1 MDSGVLTSI
10 EYHTMLYMW
19 TDGFKF
25 GNLQSASNVPTSM
38 ERNRVNASYGPTDGN
53 DVLARHEG
61 SGRGFVRGES
71 GDQTSLLTHIVSHP
85 RHL

>member
-1 MDSGVLTSI
+1 MDSGVFTSI
-10 EYHTMLYMW
+10 AYHTMLYMW

-61 SGRGFVRGES
+61 WSMEGGGIGGRPN
-71 GDQTSLLTHIVSHP
+71 LATHPQCLST
-85 RHL
+85 

>member
-1 MDSGVLTSI
+1 MFLWTLEFSH

-19 TDGFKF
+19 SDGFKF

-61 SGRGFVRGES
+61 WREGGSGRGRPN
-71 GDQTSLLTHIVSHP
+71 LATHPQCLST
-85 RHL
+85 